1 MLTVRGICLNLNES
15 EYYYKYQ
22 GLIFY
27 FSSEIYKNKF
37 ANTIKQYLEN
47 ETLKIQIKYNVNINF
62 DILLMISYYK
72 KIEKR
77 GFRIYDEENKKEITP
92 SCGIVAKIIMY

>member
-15 EYYYKYQ
+15 EYYYKYK

-37 ANTIKQYLEN
+37 ANTIEEYLES
-47 ETLKIQIKYNVNINF
+47 ETLKTQIKYNVNINF
-62 DILLMISYYK
+62 DILFLISYYK

-77 GFRIYDEENKKEITP
+77 GFRVYDEVNKKEITP
-92 SCGIVAKIIMY
+92 SCGIVGIIIMY